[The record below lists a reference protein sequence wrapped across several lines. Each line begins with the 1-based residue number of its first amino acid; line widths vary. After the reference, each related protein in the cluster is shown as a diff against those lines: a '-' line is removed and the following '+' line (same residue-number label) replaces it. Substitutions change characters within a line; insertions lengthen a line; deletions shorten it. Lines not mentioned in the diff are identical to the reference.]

1 MKKITATIKLVPG
14 NRGFF
19 DPLTGIKLNVSN
31 SIGYIYEDYDISNIR
46 KAIKEGKIKIV
57 GGSLPP
63 AIAIKP
69 VKESLNETIEKEEII
84 TIEEVVIEEPEC
96 EIKEYEVTEYEDM
109 YEEIENLEEEDGE

>member
-31 SIGYIYEDYDISNIR
+31 SIGYIYEDYDVSNIR

-57 GGSLPP
+57 GGKLPP
-63 AIAIKP
+63 AITIKP
-69 VKESLNETIEKEEII
+69 VKESLNETIEKETI
-84 TIEEVVIEEPEC
+84 TIEEKTIEE
-96 EIKEYEVTEYEDM
+96 IKRKIEEYEVIEYEDM
-109 YEEIENLEEEDGE
+109 NEEIEDLEEEDGE

>member
-31 SIGYIYEDYDISNIR
+31 SIGYIYEDYDVSNIR

-57 GGSLPP
+57 GGKLPP
-63 AIAIKP
+63 AITIKP
-69 VKESLNETIEKEEII
+69 VKESLNETIEKETII
-84 TIEEVVIEEPEC
+84 IEEKTIEEIKRKIE
-96 EIKEYEVTEYEDM
+96 EYEVIEYEDM
-109 YEEIENLEEEDGE
+109 NEEIEDLEEEDGE

>member
-31 SIGYIYEDYDISNIR
+31 SIGYIYEDYDVSNIR

-57 GGSLPP
+57 GGKLPP
-63 AIAIKP
+63 AITIKP
-69 VKESLNETIEKEEII
+69 VKESLNGTIEKETI
-84 TIEEVVIEEPEC
+84 TIEEKTIEE
-96 EIKEYEVTEYEDM
+96 IKRKIEEYEVIEYEDM
-109 YEEIENLEEEDGE
+109 NEEIEDLEEEDDE

>member
-96 EIKEYEVTEYEDM
+96 EIEEYEVTEYEDM

>member
-31 SIGYIYEDYDISNIR
+31 SIGYIYEDYDVSNIR

-57 GGSLPP
+57 GGKLPP
-63 AIAIKP
+63 AITIKP
-69 VKESLNETIEKEEII
+69 VKESLNGTIEKETI
-84 TIEEVVIEEPEC
+84 TIEEKTIEE
-96 EIKEYEVTEYEDM
+96 IKRKIEEYEVIEYEDM
-109 YEEIENLEEEDGE
+109 NEEIENLEEEDDE

>member
-31 SIGYIYEDYDISNIR
+31 SIGYIYEDYDVSNIR

-57 GGSLPP
+57 GGKLPP
-63 AIAIKP
+63 AITIKP
-69 VKESLNETIEKEEII
+69 VKESLNETIEKETII
-84 TIEEVVIEEPEC
+84 IEEKTIEEIKRKIE
-96 EIKEYEVTEYEDM
+96 KYEVIEYEDM
-109 YEEIENLEEEDGE
+109 NEEIEDLEEEDGE

>member
-31 SIGYIYEDYDISNIR
+31 RIGYIYEDYDVSNIR

-57 GGSLPP
+57 GGKLPP
-63 AIAIKP
+63 AITIKP
-69 VKESLNETIEKEEII
+69 VKESLNKTIEKETII
-84 TIEEVVIEEPEC
+84 IEEKTIEKIKRKIE
-96 EIKEYEVTEYEDM
+96 EYEVIEYEDIN
-109 YEEIENLEEEDGE
+109 EEIEDLEEEDGE

>member
-69 VKESLNETIEKEEII
+69 VKESLNETIEKETII
-84 TIEEVVIEEPEC
+84 IEEKTIEEIKRKIE
-96 EIKEYEVTEYEDM
+96 EYEVIEYEDM
-109 YEEIENLEEEDGE
+109 NEEIEDLEEEDGE

>member
-69 VKESLNETIEKEEII
+69 VKESLNETIEKEEI
-84 TIEEVVIEEPEC
+84 TIEEVIIEEPEC
-96 EIKEYEVTEYEDM
+96 EIEEDEETEYEDM
-109 YEEIENLEEEDGE
+109 YEEVENLEEEDGE

>member
-1 MKKITATIKLVPG
+1 MKKIIASIKLAPG
-14 NRGFF
+14 NRGYF
-19 DPLTGIKLNVSN
+19 DPLTGINLTISN

-57 GGSLPP
+57 GGNLPP

-96 EIKEYEVTEYEDM
+96 EIKEYEDM

>member
-31 SIGYIYEDYDISNIR
+31 SIGYIYEDYDVSNIR

-57 GGSLPP
+57 GGKLPP
-63 AIAIKP
+63 AITIKP
-69 VKESLNETIEKEEII
+69 VKESLNETIEKETII
-84 TIEEVVIEEPEC
+84 IEEKTIEEIKRKIE
-96 EIKEYEVTEYEDM
+96 EYEVTEYEDM
-109 YEEIENLEEEDGE
+109 HKEVENLEEEDGE

>member
-31 SIGYIYEDYDISNIR
+31 SIGYIYEDYNISNIR

-69 VKESLNETIEKEEII
+69 VKESLNETIEKEEI
-84 TIEEVVIEEPEC
+84 TIEEVAIEEPEC
-96 EIKEYEVTEYEDM
+96 EIEEDEETEYEDM
-109 YEEIENLEEEDGE
+109 YEEVENLEEEDGE

>member
-31 SIGYIYEDYDISNIR
+31 SIGYIYEDYDVSNIR

-57 GGSLPP
+57 GGKLPP
-63 AIAIKP
+63 AITIKP
-69 VKESLNETIEKEEII
+69 VKESLNGTIEKETI
-84 TIEEVVIEEPEC
+84 TIEEKTIEE
-96 EIKEYEVTEYEDM
+96 IKRKIEEYEVIEYEDM
-109 YEEIENLEEEDGE
+109 NEEIEDLEEEDGE

>member
-31 SIGYIYEDYDISNIR
+31 SIGYIYEDYDVSNIR

-69 VKESLNETIEKEEII
+69 VKESLNGTIEKETI
-84 TIEEVVIEEPEC
+84 TIEEKTIEE
-96 EIKEYEVTEYEDM
+96 IKRKIEEYEVIEYEDM
-109 YEEIENLEEEDGE
+109 NEEIEDLEEEDDE

>member
-69 VKESLNETIEKEEII
+69 VKESLNKTIEEEII
-84 TIEEVVIEEPEC
+84 TVEEVVIKKPEC
-96 EIKEYEVTEYEDM
+96 EIEEYEVTEYEDM
-109 YEEIENLEEEDGE
+109 HEEVENLEEEDGE